1 MKRTLLLLVG
11 FSLSLYFLSIVTDN
25 GHVWRGLRQ
34 CYFRGYKNA
43 QVDDLRFQESR
54 SIPASTQ
61 PRPWPL
67 HSRYGLVSLPEETLD
82 STRAW
87 NTVGFAVIHR
97 DSLLLDW
104 TSDVIPGADTM
115 RTNAFS
121 AAKTLTAMAIGAAE
135 KEGLLSVEDKVSD
148 YLPRFAQGTSAE
160 LTIEQVL
167 QMRSDIPYGEN
178 YKNPIGFMA
187 KSTYGENI
195 LERLKDYAV
204 EGTAGY
210 PWKYQGGNTMLLQ
223 EILLTVIDVPFGQWF
238 SDRIWGPLGATEE
251 ARWAI
256 DNQGHERNYCC
267 FYTRATEYA
276 RFGQLLLDSGM
287 VGDRAVLDRDF
298 VRRMTTPVGG
308 LPDGTD
314 IQHYGYQIW
323 MGTHKGHAF
332 KSLQGLHGQYVI
344 AVPDLDLVVVRTGF
358 FRPKEKLREID
369 LDVYS
374 SIDAAIGL
382 IEMR

>member
-1 MKRTLLLLVG
+1 
-11 FSLSLYFLSIVTDN
+11 
-25 GHVWRGLRQ
+25 
-34 CYFRGYKNA
+34 
-43 QVDDLRFQESR
+43 
-54 SIPASTQ
+54 
-61 PRPWPL
+61 
-67 HSRYGLVSLPEETLD
+67 
-82 STRAW
+82 
-87 NTVGFAVIHR
+87 
-97 DSLLLDW
+97 
-104 TSDVIPGADTM
+104 M

-204 EGTAGY
+204 EGTAGH

-256 DNQGHERNYCC
+256 DLSLIHISEP
-267 FYTRATEYA
+267 TRPY
-276 RFGQLLLDSGM
+276 
-287 VGDRAVLDRDF
+287 
-298 VRRMTTPVGG
+298 
-308 LPDGTD
+308 
-314 IQHYGYQIW
+314 
-323 MGTHKGHAF
+323 
-332 KSLQGLHGQYVI
+332 
-344 AVPDLDLVVVRTGF
+344 
-358 FRPKEKLREID
+358 
-369 LDVYS
+369 
-374 SIDAAIGL
+374 
-382 IEMR
+382 

>member
-11 FSLSLYFLSIVTDN
+11 FSLGLYFLSIVTDN

-204 EGTAGY
+204 EGTAGH

-276 RFGQLLLDSGM
+276 LRPAVARFRNGRRSCRTRSGLRPANDDAGRGPSRWHRHPALRLPNM
-287 VGDRAVLDRDF
+287 DGHTQRTCIQKFAGF
-298 VRRMTTPVGG
+298 AWTVRHCGARPRSGG
-308 LPDGTD
+308 GTNRLFPS
-314 IQHYGYQIW
+314 Q
-323 MGTHKGHAF
+323 
-332 KSLQGLHGQYVI
+332 
-344 AVPDLDLVVVRTGF
+344 
-358 FRPKEKLREID
+358 REIEGNRPGCVQLNRCGNRTD
-369 LDVYS
+369 
-374 SIDAAIGL
+374 
-382 IEMR
+382 